1 MPFVLDTS
9 VALAW
14 CFADETT
21 PFTDHVLDM
30 LATDQALTPA
40 IWPLELANA
49 LLMAE
54 RRHRLQQIEV
64 VRFAE
69 LVQMLPIVVDQLDL
83 SRALSAVLPLARAQ
97 QLTSY
102 DAAYLELAMR
112 EEAPLATQ
120 DARLSAA
127 AIRVGVTLIQ

>member
-21 PFTDHVLDM
+21 PYTDRVLGM
-30 LATDQALTPA
+30 FASDQALTPA

-49 LLMAE
+49 LLTAE
-54 RRHRLQQIEV
+54 RRQRVQLPDV
-64 VRFAE
+64 VRFIE
-69 LVQMLPIVVDQLDL
+69 LVQALPIVVDQLDL
-83 SRALSAVLPLARAQ
+83 SRALSTVLPLARAQ

-112 EEAPLATQ
+112 EGAPLATQ

-127 AIRVGVTLIQ
+127 ATRAGVALVQ

>member
-14 CFADETT
+14 CFADERTSYT
-21 PFTDHVLDM
+21 GRALDM

-49 LLMAE
+49 LLTAE
-54 RRHRLQQIEV
+54 RRQRVRLPEI
-64 VRFAE
+64 VRFIE
-69 LVQMLPIVVDQLDL
+69 LVQSLPIVVDQLDL
-83 SRALSAVLPLARAQ
+83 GHTMSAVLPLARAQ

-112 EEAPLATQ
+112 EGAALATQ

-127 AIRVGVTLIQ
+127 ATRIGVALVS